1 MITAVQRHENTE
13 EAVLE
18 LSLFF
23 VRHSLPYWPAQ
34 LAPVVQAL
42 RAFEGGRALDAWG
55 RLPLMGEH
63 GLMQLRL
70 TYDAGYRVADLDAE
84 QRHFERLLQQALD
97 AMNNLRLFL
106 KSGVSR
112 PLLDIYRDSPI

>member
-1 MITAVQRHENTE
+1 MSAQARLENAEAAVM
-13 EAVLE
+13 E

-34 LAPVVQAL
+34 LAPALQAL
-42 RAFEGGRALDAWG
+42 RDRDGARALDAWA

-63 GLMQLRL
+63 GLMQLRVSHVG
-70 TYDAGYRVADLDAE
+70 GYRAADLDAE

-97 AMNNLRLFL
+97 SLHNLRLYL
-106 KSGVSR
+106 KSGVAR
-112 PLLDIYRDSPI
+112 PLLEIYPDSPL

>member
-1 MITAVQRHENTE
+1 MSAQARLENAE
-13 EAVLE
+13 AAVLE

-34 LAPVVQAL
+34 MVPVLEAL
-42 RAFEGGRALDAWG
+42 RAQDGGRALDAWA

-70 TYDAGYRVADLDAE
+70 SHDAGYRAADMDAE
-84 QRHFERLLQQALD
+84 QRHFDRLLQQSLD
-97 AMNNLRLFL
+97 AIQNLRLYL

-112 PLLDIYRDSPI
+112 PLIDIRPDSPL

>member
-1 MITAVQRHENTE
+1 MNVQARLQNADA
-13 EAVLE
+13 AVLE

-23 VRHSLPYWPAQ
+23 IRHSLPYWPAR
-34 LAPVVQAL
+34 LAPVLEAL
-42 RAFEGGRALDAWG
+42 RAQDGSRALDAWA

-70 TYDAGYRVADLDAE
+70 SHEAGYRAADFDAE

-97 AMNNLRLFL
+97 TINNLRACL
-106 KSGVSR
+106 KSGISR
-112 PLLDIYRDSPI
+112 PLVDIYPDCAI